1 MLVNSILLSFSER
14 PVKLLKAVIDN
25 DLGGAERARTR
36 DPDRKNID
44 SVESQTIVKFFD
56 FPNLESK
63 WLLFIFIS

>member
-1 MLVNSILLSFSER
+1 M
-14 PVKLLKAVIDN
+14 KLLKAVIDN
-25 DLGGAERARTR
+25 DLGGAEIARTR

-63 WLLFIFIS
+63 WLLFILNS